1 MKLQNSTLYNY
12 CAIIDGREYE
22 LKGRTTIEFDCT
34 ENTKVELIN
43 LNKSSVHMDWLQIIL
58 LQMLFGSTTLTKI
71 YTNYSFVIN
80 DTSIETIKLDYNDWS
95 PREQINIKSC
105 YAHANVSQESY
116 SLPELK
122 KVRKKHKLLH
132 LFVSN
137 ALPVGIAAL
146 VMCFFTDP
154 PYLFI
159 ILFAIWL
166 LVFEIPSLKE
176 IKRFKQLMKPSY
188 LNEKLCEY
196 ANSRRAEKF
205 TFTENT
211 SKTSRFMEKVIGK
224 MFKFDEEEQ

>member
-1 MKLQNSTLYNY
+1 MKLYNSTLYNY
-12 CAIIDGREYE
+12 RAIIDGCEYE
-22 LKGRTTIEFDCT
+22 LKGRTAIEFDCT
-34 ENTKVELIN
+34 QNTKVELIN
-43 LNKSSVHMDWLQIIL
+43 LNKASVHMDWIEIICF
-58 LQMLFGSTTLTKI
+58 QMFLGSTTLSKI

-80 DTSIETIKLDYNDWS
+80 DTSIDTIKLDYNDWS

-105 YAHANVSQESY
+105 YAQANVSQESY
-116 SLPELK
+116 SLPELE

-159 ILFAIWL
+159 ILFALWS

-176 IKRFKQLMKPSY
+176 IKRFKELMKPSY

-196 ANSRRAEKF
+196 ANSRRTEKF
-205 TFTENT
+205 TITENT
-211 SKTSRFMEKVIGK
+211 SKTGKFMGKIIGK
-224 MFKFDEEEQ
+224 MFKFDEDK

>member
-1 MKLQNSTLYNY
+1 MRLHNSTSYSYL
-12 CAIIDGREYE
+12 AIIDGREYE
-22 LKGRTTIEFDCT
+22 LKGRTTIEFDCAQ
-34 ENTKVELIN
+34 NTKVELRS
-43 LNKSSVHMDWLQIIL
+43 LNKSSVHMDWIEIL
-58 LQMLFGSTTLTKI
+58 CFQMFLGSTTLTKI
-71 YTNYSFVIN
+71 HTDYSFVIN
-80 DTSIETIKLDYNDWS
+80 DTSIDTIKINNNDWS
-95 PREQINIKSC
+95 PREQVNIKSC
-105 YAHANVSQESY
+105 YADTNVSEEIY
-116 SLPELK
+116 SLPQLDR
-122 KVRKKHKLLH
+122 VRKKHKMLH
-132 LFVSN
+132 LFISN
-137 ALPVGIAAL
+137 AFPLGIAAL

-166 LVFEIPSLKE
+166 LIFEIPSLKE

-224 MFKFDEEEQ
+224 MFKFDEDK

>member
-1 MKLQNSTLYNY
+1 MKLNNSTLYNY

-95 PREQINIKSC
+95 PREQIDIKSC
-105 YAHANVSQESY
+105 YAHANVSDESY
-116 SLPELK
+116 SLPQLEK
-122 KVRKKHKLLH
+122 IRKKHKSLH

-137 ALPVGIAAL
+137 ALPIGIAVL
-146 VMCFFTDP
+146 VLCFFTDP
-154 PYLFI
+154 PYLFLL
-159 ILFAIWL
+159 LFALWL
-166 LVFEIPSLKE
+166 IVFEIPSLKE
-176 IKRFKQLMKPSY
+176 IKRFKELMKPSY

-196 ANSRRAEKF
+196 ANRRRTEAI
-205 TFTENT
+205 TFTDDT
-211 SKTSRFMEKVIGK
+211 SKTGKYIKKIIGK
-224 MFKFDEEEQ
+224 MFRFEEEK